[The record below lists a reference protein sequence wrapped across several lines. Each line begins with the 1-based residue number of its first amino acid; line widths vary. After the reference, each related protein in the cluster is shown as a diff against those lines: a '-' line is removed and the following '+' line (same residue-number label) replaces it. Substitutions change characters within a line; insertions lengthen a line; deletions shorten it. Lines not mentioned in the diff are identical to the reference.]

1 MISGPFQYPLS
12 PTTNNQLS
20 AFRWGF
26 FLSNRDIDH
35 SSKTFFV
42 VYGDSLFLDL
52 PCANSALDSSSRF
65 GASFPESDNE
75 CRRPTTGMLGHLIVI
90 SGRPVIGPN
99 NLKQKKDK
107 KKQDGS
113 EWNDGKMLDSSDDL
127 PFLHSRLEG

>member
-1 MISGPFQYPLS
+1 
-12 PTTNNQLS
+12 
-20 AFRWGF
+20 
-26 FLSNRDIDH
+26 
-35 SSKTFFV
+35 
-42 VYGDSLFLDL
+42 
-52 PCANSALDSSSRF
+52 
-65 GASFPESDNE
+65 
-75 CRRPTTGMLGHLIVI
+75 MLGHLIVI